1 MHIIL
6 RIKFVMNDISKNA
19 DKNSEQIRIPNRI
32 LGADGF
38 NLDAKSAC
46 YE

>member
-1 MHIIL
+1 MFL
-6 RIKFVMNDISKNA
+6 STKSVKNDISKNA